1 MAYLVRLFSQVESR
15 PCRFCLSLQ
24 DDSVFSDFDV
34 DDEGH
39 AFLRRISFDGY
50 GCCSGEFKKM
60 DLDDSRVLIGSVE
73 RGAVQDPKIEVVL
86 RTYFEENADVIWKD
100 ALASHELL

>member
-1 MAYLVRLFSQVESR
+1 MPISVQVYPTMPTR

-24 DDSVFSDFDV
+24 DDSVFADFDV
-34 DDEGH
+34 DPEGR

-50 GCCSGEFKKM
+50 GCCKGDFTKM
-60 DLDDSRVLIGSVE
+60 SFEESRVLIEAAES
-73 RGAVQDPKIEVVL
+73 GALEDPKIDALL
-86 RTYFEENADVIWKD
+86 RGYFGKNVGTIWSD

>member
-1 MAYLVRLFSQVESR
+1 MPILVREFPQMPTR

-24 DDSVFSDFDV
+24 DDSVFADFDV
-34 DDEGH
+34 DEEGR

-50 GCCSGEFKKM
+50 GCCTGEFRKM
-60 DLDDSRVLIGSVE
+60 RLEDSRILIESVD
-73 RGAVQDPKIEVVL
+73 RVAVDDPRIEVVL
-86 RTYFEENADVIWKD
+86 RTYFEENADVIWSD